1 MENLVVS
8 KSNNLTVEHIE
19 SMSLGEIE
27 KYGSDVQSEI
37 SDGMSKILESTKCIG
52 LEKTGK
58 SLSDLSVETNQISK
72 KIGSVQKF
80 PAFLKASKWLARYDS
95 VEHRISSLEEGVV
108 QEKDRLNAVLDTMH
122 ENLQFMRD
130 RLENLEQC
138 QSELQSMVEYYQ
150 QNDED
155 GLKLQAAMH
164 RLKIITTTIS
174 VVKQECAKTI
184 LIIKE
189 NKEVTNQLAEASDN
203 LIPIFKVMMLNVI
216 GAKTNAEA
224 MQLKQNL
231 SKVANEIIVSN
242 AKQIEKTAEDL
253 IRGREEPLISAK
265 SIEEANSALQNAI
278 LKVQSSAKA
287 EVQTNMDSVKRL
299 ENSIKEIDGL
309 MQNGLGDVD
318 E

>member
-1 MENLVVS
+1 M
-8 KSNNLTVEHIE
+8 
-19 SMSLGEIE
+19 
-27 KYGSDVQSEI
+27 YW
-37 SDGMSKILESTKCIG
+37 
-52 LEKTGK
+52 
-58 SLSDLSVETNQISK
+58 SDLSVETNQISK

-95 VEHRISSLEEGVV
+95 VEHLISSLEEGVV
-108 QEKDRLNAVLDTMH
+108 QEKNRLNATLDTMH

-130 RLENLEQC
+130 RLVSLEQC

-150 QNDED
+150 NNDED
-155 GLKLQAAMH
+155 GLKLQASVH

-216 GAKTNAEA
+216 
-224 MQLKQNL
+224 
-231 SKVANEIIVSN
+231 VSN
-242 AKQIEKTAEDL
+242 AKQIEKTADDL
-253 IRGREEPLISAK
+253 IKGREEPLISAK
-265 SIEEANSALQNAI
+265 SIEEANSALQSAI
-278 LKVQSSAKA
+278 LKVQNSAKA
-287 EVQTNMDSVKRL
+287 EVQTNIDSVKRL
-299 ENSIKEIDGL
+299 DGL
-309 MQNGLGDVD
+309 MQNGIGDVD

>member
-1 MENLVVS
+1 M
-8 KSNNLTVEHIE
+8 
-19 SMSLGEIE
+19 
-27 KYGSDVQSEI
+27 
-37 SDGMSKILESTKCIG
+37 
-52 LEKTGK
+52 
-58 SLSDLSVETNQISK
+58 K
-72 KIGSVQKF
+72 K
-80 PAFLKASKWLARYDS
+80 
-95 VEHRISSLEEGVV
+95 GVV

-231 SKVANEIIVSN
+231 SSAANEIIVSN
-242 AKQIEKTAEDL
+242 AKQIEKTADDL

>member
-8 KSNNLTVEHIE
+8 KSNNLTVERIE

-52 LEKTGK
+52 FEKTGK
-58 SLSDLSVETNQISK
+58 SLSDLSVETNQS
-72 KIGSVQKF
+72 SVQKF

-138 QSELQSMVEYYQ
+138 QSELQSIVEYYQ

-216 GAKTNAEA
+216 GAKQ
-224 MQLKQNL
+224 ML
-231 SKVANEIIVSN
+231 
-242 AKQIEKTAEDL
+242 
-253 IRGREEPLISAK
+253 
-265 SIEEANSALQNAI
+265 
-278 LKVQSSAKA
+278 
-287 EVQTNMDSVKRL
+287 RL
-299 ENSIKEIDGL
+299 CS
-309 MQNGLGDVD
+309 
-318 E
+318 

>member
-1 MENLVVS
+1 
-8 KSNNLTVEHIE
+8 
-19 SMSLGEIE
+19 
-27 KYGSDVQSEI
+27 
-37 SDGMSKILESTKCIG
+37 
-52 LEKTGK
+52 
-58 SLSDLSVETNQISK
+58 
-72 KIGSVQKF
+72 
-80 PAFLKASKWLARYDS
+80 
-95 VEHRISSLEEGVV
+95 
-108 QEKDRLNAVLDTMH
+108 
-122 ENLQFMRD
+122 
-130 RLENLEQC
+130 
-138 QSELQSMVEYYQ
+138 MVEYYQ

-242 AKQIEKTAEDL
+242 AKQIEKTADDL

-265 SIEEANSALQNAI
+265 SIEEANSALRNAI

>member
-8 KSNNLTVEHIE
+8 KSNNLTVERIE

-95 VEHRISSLEEGVV
+95 VEHRISSLKEGVV

-138 QSELQSMVEYYQ
+138 QSELQSMVEYY
-150 QNDED
+150 
-155 GLKLQAAMH
+155 
-164 RLKIITTTIS
+164 
-174 VVKQECAKTI
+174 
-184 LIIKE
+184 
-189 NKEVTNQLAEASDN
+189 
-203 LIPIFKVMMLNVI
+203 
-216 GAKTNAEA
+216 
-224 MQLKQNL
+224 
-231 SKVANEIIVSN
+231 
-242 AKQIEKTAEDL
+242 
-253 IRGREEPLISAK
+253 
-265 SIEEANSALQNAI
+265 
-278 LKVQSSAKA
+278 
-287 EVQTNMDSVKRL
+287 
-299 ENSIKEIDGL
+299 
-309 MQNGLGDVD
+309 
-318 E
+318 